1 MCFVIGNYEL
11 LFIVVF
17 VLNEL
22 FIACRVRLSI
32 ELIFIDSL
40 MDKFYEITQFLYFLF
55 FFSRKNDDAK
65 ETKEESKE
73 DAEEK
78 EV

>member
-1 MCFVIGNYEL
+1 MKY
-11 LFIVVF
+11 VV
-17 VLNEL
+17 VHRGICSEINEL

-40 MDKFYEITQFLYFLF
+40 MAKFYEIIQFLYFLF
-55 FFSRKNDDAK
+55 SFSRKNDDAK